1 MRNAKRAGKTAA
13 DIVNDYEESKLAD
26 IFYLL
31 GELKNSLMYRL
42 CSRQSQNRKKDR
54 DYYRLH
60 QGSRASFQERTGEE
74 RYG

>member
-1 MRNAKRAGKTAA
+1 MRMNKRAGKTAA

-26 IFYLL
+26 IFYLY
-31 GELKNSLMYRL
+31 GELKIPDVSPLL
-42 CSRQSQNRKKDR
+42 SSKPEQKKDR